1 MSSSKKIIEFAET
14 LSMLLVEKHII
25 KPSHQYYDDLD
36 HLCWLSKNLYN
47 ATLYTVRQ
55 YYFANKQFLNYQ
67 AINKMFVSCNQPD
80 YRALPAKVAQHTQML
95 VDRNFN
101 SFFRLLELKV
111 QGKYDRL
118 INIPKYLNKK
128 TGRQVVHYAK
138 GAISFKKQG
147 FIQLSKTHIKIK
159 TSQTKESVQFVRL
172 VPKNHYIAIEIGYH
186 VNEPEQKVNDN
197 VLAIDIGVNNIASC
211 VTTDGGKYLVNG
223 RQLKYINHNYNKAV
237 ADAKS
242 KLKLT
247 HNQNSS
253 HYIHQITNKRNN
265 RLNDYLH
272 KITTYI
278 VNHAVSKDIGTI
290 VVGYNKEW
298 KQDTNMG
305 KVNNQNF
312 VHIPFYRL
320 INLLAYKCRLKGIR
334 FQTIAE
340 AYTSKCSFIDDEE
353 IKKHQSYSGR
363 RISRELFKT
372 KNGLIINADI
382 NGAYNI
388 LKKYMQKNATW
399 NEQLSQTLV
408 QACSMPSV
416 RKINIRLS

>member
-1 MSSSKKIIEFAET
+1 MV
-14 LSMLLVEKHII
+14 LVEKHII
-25 KPSHQYYDDLD
+25 KPKHQYYDELD
-36 HLCWLSKNLYN
+36 HLCLLSKNLYN

-67 AINKMFVSCNQPD
+67 AVNKMYVGCNHPD
-80 YRALPAKVAQHTQML
+80 YRILPAKVAQHTQML
-95 VDRNFN
+95 VDRNFK
-101 SFFRLLELKV
+101 SFFELLKLKG
-111 QGKYDRL
+111 QGKYNKP
-118 INIPKYLNKK
+118 IKIPRYLNKK
-128 TGRQVVHYAK
+128 AGRQVVHYAK
-138 GAISFKKQG
+138 GALSFKEKC
-147 FIQLSKTHIKIK
+147 FIKLSKTNIKIK
-159 TSQTKESVQFVRL
+159 TKLTKESVQFVRL
-172 VPKNHYIAIEIGYH
+172 VPRNNYIAIEIGYN
-186 VNEPEQKVNDN
+186 VKEPALKSNNN

-211 VTTDGGKYLVNG
+211 VTTDGDKLLVNG
-223 RQLKYINHNYNKAV
+223 KPLKYINHSYNKAA

-242 KLKLT
+242 KLKTT

-253 HYIHQITNKRNN
+253 KYISQIINKRNN
-265 RLNDYLH
+265 RINDYLH

-278 VNHAVSKDIGTI
+278 VNHAVSKNIGTI

-298 KQDTNMG
+298 KQDTKMG

-312 VHIPFYRL
+312 VQIPFYRL
-320 INLLAYKCRLKGIR
+320 INMLEYKCRLKGIK
-334 FQTIAE
+334 FQTITE

-363 RISRELFKT
+363 RITRELFKT
-372 KNGLIINADI
+372 KNGLIVNADI

-399 NEQLSQTLV
+399 NELLSQTLV
-408 QACSMPSV
+408 KACSMPCV

>member
-1 MSSSKKIIEFAET
+1 
-14 LSMLLVEKHII
+14 MLLVEKHII
-25 KPSHQYYDDLD
+25 KPHHKYYDELD
-36 HLCWLSKNLYN
+36 HLCLLSKNLYN
-47 ATLYTVRQ
+47 STLYTVRQ
-55 YYFANKQFLNYQ
+55 YYFANKQFLSYQ
-67 AINKMFVSCNQPD
+67 AVNKLFVSSNQPD
-80 YRALPAKVAQHTQML
+80 YRVLPTRVSQHTQML
-95 VDRNFN
+95 VDYNFR
-101 SFFRLLELKV
+101 SFFALLKLKAK
-111 QGKYDRL
+111 GKYDKSVK
-118 INIPKYLNKK
+118 IPKYLNKK
-128 TGRQVVHYAK
+128 SGRQVVHYEKGALSFKAK
-138 GAISFKKQG
+138 G
-147 FIQLSKTHIKIK
+147 FIKLSKTNIKIK
-159 TSQTKESVQFVRL
+159 TKLTKETVQFVRL
-172 VPKNHYIAIEIGYH
+172 VPKNNYVVIEIGYN
-186 VNEPEQKVNDN
+186 VNEPELKVNNN

-211 VTTDGGKYLVNG
+211 VTTDGDKYLVNG

-242 KLKLT
+242 KLKIT
-247 HNQNSS
+247 HNQDSS
-253 HYIHQITNKRNN
+253 KYIIQITNKRNH
-265 RLNDYLH
+265 RINDYLH

-278 VNHAVSKDIGTI
+278 VNHAVSKNIGTI

-312 VHIPFYRL
+312 VNIPFYRL
-320 INLLAYKCRLKGIR
+320 INLLAYKCRLKGIK
-334 FQTIAE
+334 FQTITE

-408 QACSMPSV
+408 RVCSVPSV